1 METRIIDLIK
11 NPETLR
17 VEDLNLLET
26 EIEKFPYMQSLRAIY
41 LLGVHRFYNEYFPK
55 ELAKTAAYT
64 TDKRIL
70 YNLINKT
77 NENMAAVLAA
87 SAFPFKT
94 EFTTKTP
101 ALQEIKVEETPIH
114 TEEEVVENT
123 DLVVETQSIEISEPV
138 SFVEENTNEEQQTT
152 NNETPSI
159 SDIPSVEEPQ
169 YNAPSPER
177 SEYEQKKLAIDEYIA
192 AEMAKLK
199 SGTATEE
206 PSIIEK
212 EEDVE
217 PVKAIETISETE
229 KEEIAVEEVKAEEIT
244 PVETVEEREV
254 EVETEPVAVETEE
267 ERFSAEELASPSTFN
282 LKKPK
287 ETTIDFYNRKQT
299 GFVEET
305 STQKEDF
312 YSAKTTSESST
323 ENEAKETTI
332 DFYARKQTSFVE
344 ETPAQKE
351 DFYSA
356 KTTSESSTED
366 ETKETTIDFYA
377 QKQTKSIEETSV
389 QKEDIYS
396 SEKIAENEERET
408 TIDFYA
414 RKQTSFV
421 EETPAQK
428 EDFYSA
434 KTTSESSTENEARE
448 TTIDFYARKQTESVE
463 ESRTQK
469 ENYYSSES
477 LTENETRGTNID
489 FYASK
494 KTASDTQEEQKSTH
508 SPVDIYQKTIDT
520 ENTEKDEPAEV
531 YKNPVDFYS
540 SQNKPVQEEENV
552 SATEEIANSE
562 KQEPKV
568 EIETEKVTEVEK
580 PASNSNVTS
589 FISTWKSWLKI
600 DRSEIVTPSEQ
611 DKKAAI
617 IDKFIE
623 TNPKISPIKEDVDF
637 IVKEKSNDISHLM
650 TETLA
655 QLYVEQKLY
664 TKAIQAYKI
673 LQEKHPEKTEEFE
686 ERIEE
691 IKKSRNIK

>member
-17 VEDLNLLET
+17 VEDLSLLET

-41 LLGVHRFYNEYFPK
+41 LLGVHRFYNENFSK

-77 NENMAAVLAA
+77 NENMAAALAA

-94 EFTTKTP
+94 DLATKTP
-101 ALQEIKVEETPIH
+101 KIQEVKTEAIPAPAEVKIEEK
-114 TEEEVVENT
+114 T
-123 DLVVETQSIEISEPV
+123 DLVTEKQSVEISEPV
-138 SFVEENTNEEQQTT
+138 SFVEENKNEEQQAV
-152 NNETPSI
+152 NIETPSI
-159 SDIPSVEEPQ
+159 PDVSLVEEPQ
-169 YNAPSPER
+169 SDVLSPEKT
-177 SEYEQKKLAIDEYIA
+177 ETEKTELTAAEYIA

-199 SGTATEE
+199 AGAATEE
-206 PSIIEK
+206 PAIAEK
-212 EEDVE
+212 EEN
-217 PVKAIETISETE
+217 IETTETIEIISEAE
-229 KEEIAVEEVKAEEIT
+229 K
-244 PVETVEEREV
+244 
-254 EVETEPVAVETEE
+254 
-267 ERFSAEELASPSTFN
+267 
-282 LKKPK
+282 
-287 ETTIDFYNRKQT
+287 
-299 GFVEET
+299 
-305 STQKEDF
+305 
-312 YSAKTTSESST
+312 
-323 ENEAKETTI
+323 
-332 DFYARKQTSFVE
+332 
-344 ETPAQKE
+344 
-351 DFYSA
+351 
-356 KTTSESSTED
+356 
-366 ETKETTIDFYA
+366 
-377 QKQTKSIEETSV
+377 
-389 QKEDIYS
+389 
-396 SEKIAENEERET
+396 EERET

-434 KTTSESSTENEARE
+434 KTTSESSTENEERE
-448 TTIDFYARKQTESVE
+448 TTIDFYARKQTSFVE
-463 ESRTQK
+463 ETPAQK
-469 ENYYSSES
+469 EDFYSAKTTSES
-477 LTENETRGTNID
+477 SAEKEERETTTD

-494 KTASDTQEEQKSTH
+494 KADSDAQEEQTSY
-508 SPVDIYQKTIDT
+508 SPVNIYQKQIDT
-520 ENTEKDEPAEV
+520 EKEDTAEV
-531 YKNPVDFYS
+531 SKN
-540 SQNKPVQEEENV
+540 PVQEENI
-552 SATEEIANSE
+552 STTEEAANSE
-562 KQEPKV
+562 KPEPKA
-568 EIETEKVTEVEK
+568 EETEKVSEVVK
-580 PASNSNVTS
+580 PTSNSNVTS

-623 TNPKISPIKEDVDF
+623 NNPKISPIKEDVDF

>member
-41 LLGVHRFYNEYFPK
+41 LLGIHRFYNEHFPK

-77 NENMAAVLAA
+77 NENRAAALVEK
-87 SAFPFKT
+87 AFPFKT
-94 EFTTKTP
+94 ELTTKVP
-101 ALQEIKVEETPIH
+101 QIQETKATETPIPA
-114 TEEEVVENT
+114 EEEVVENT
-123 DLVVETQSIEISEPV
+123 DLVVETQSVEISELV
-138 SFVEENTNEEQQTT
+138 SFVEENTNEEQQAT
-152 NNETPSI
+152 NIETPSI
-159 SDIPSVEEPQ
+159 PDVSPVEEPQ
-169 YNAPSPER
+169 YSASSPER

-199 SGTATEE
+199 SGAAAEE
-206 PSIIEK
+206 PSTDEK
-212 EEDVE
+212 EENIE
-217 PVKAIETISETE
+217 TAETISETE
-229 KEEIAVEEVKAEEIT
+229 REEVIIEEVKAEEIL
-244 PVETVEEREV
+244 PIEAVEEKEI
-254 EVETEPVAVETEE
+254 EGETEPITIESEE
-267 ERFSAEELASPSTFN
+267 ETFSPEELASPSTFN

-287 ETTIDFYNRKQT
+287 ETTIDFYNKKQT
-299 GFVEET
+299 GYVEENSAKPVEENKVKET
-305 STQKEDF
+305 TVDFYTKKQAEPVEEVPTPKEDF
-312 YSAKTTSESST
+312 YSAKATSENST
-323 ENEAKETTI
+323 K
-332 DFYARKQTSFVE
+332 
-344 ETPAQKE
+344 
-351 DFYSA
+351 
-356 KTTSESSTED
+356 
-366 ETKETTIDFYA
+366 
-377 QKQTKSIEETSV
+377 
-389 QKEDIYS
+389 
-396 SEKIAENEERET
+396 NEE
-408 TIDFYA
+408 
-414 RKQTSFV
+414 
-421 EETPAQK
+421 
-428 EDFYSA
+428 
-434 KTTSESSTENEARE
+434 RE

-463 ESRTQK
+463 EIPAQKEDSHSVKTTLENPTKNEERETTIDFYARKQTGFVEETPVQK
-469 ENYYSSES
+469 ENHYSSEEPVS
-477 LTENETRGTNID
+477 ENSTEKEVKETTID

-494 KTASDTQEEQKSTH
+494 KANSDVQKEQTSY
-508 SPVDIYQKTIDT
+508 SPANIYQKQIDT
-520 ENTEKDEPAEV
+520 EKEDVAKVSN
-531 YKNPVDFYS
+531 N
-540 SQNKPVQEEENV
+540 PVQEENISTTRE
-552 SATEEIANSE
+552 AANSE
-562 KQEPKV
+562 KPEPKA
-568 EIETEKVTEVEK
+568 EIEPEKVTEVEK

-623 TNPKISPIKEDVDF
+623 NNPKISPIKDDVDF

-673 LQEKHPEKTEEFE
+673 LQEKHPERTDEFD

>member
-41 LLGVHRFYNEYFPK
+41 LLGVHRFYNEHFPK

-77 NENMAAVLAA
+77 NENRAAALVEK
-87 SAFPFKT
+87 AFPFKT
-94 EFTTKTP
+94 ELITKTP
-101 ALQEIKVEETPIH
+101 QIQETKAVETPVPA
-114 TEEEVVENT
+114 EEEVVENT
-123 DLVVETQSIEISEPV
+123 DLVVETQSVEISEPV
-138 SFVEENTNEEQQTT
+138 SFVEENTNEEQQVT
-152 NNETPSI
+152 NIETPSI
-159 SDIPSVEEPQ
+159 PEVSSIEEHQYSVS
-169 YNAPSPER
+169 SPEK

-199 SGTATEE
+199 SGAATEE
-206 PSIIEK
+206 PSTIEK
-212 EEDVE
+212 EENIE
-217 PVKAIETISETE
+217 TAETIETISEAE
-229 KEEIAVEEVKAEEIT
+229 KEEIAVEEVKAEEIS
-244 PVETVEEREV
+244 PVETVEKEV
-254 EVETEPVAVETEE
+254 VEIETELVVETEE

-299 GFVEET
+299 GYVEET
-305 STQKEDF
+305 SAPKED
-312 YSAKTTSESST
+312 YYSSAKPVE
-323 ENEAKETTI
+323 ENEVKETTV
-332 DFYARKQTSFVE
+332 DFYTKKQTEPVE
-344 ETPAQKE
+344 EAPAQKE
-351 DFYSA
+351 DYYSV
-356 KTTSESSTED
+356 KPVSESSAED

-396 SEKIAENEERET
+396 SEKTAENEERET
-408 TIDFYA
+408 T
-414 RKQTSFV
+414 
-421 EETPAQK
+421 
-428 EDFYSA
+428 
-434 KTTSESSTENEARE
+434 
-448 TTIDFYARKQTESVE
+448 
-463 ESRTQK
+463 
-469 ENYYSSES
+469 
-477 LTENETRGTNID
+477 ID

-494 KTASDTQEEQKSTH
+494 KTASDTQEEQKPAH
-508 SPVDIYQKTIDT
+508 SPVDIYQKPID
-520 ENTEKDEPAEV
+520 TEKDEPVEV

-540 SQNKPVQEEENV
+540 SQNKPVQEEEKV

-562 KQEPKV
+562 KPKAEP
-568 EIETEKVTEVEK
+568 EKVTEVVK
-580 PASNSNVTS
+580 PTSNSNVTS

-623 TNPKISPIKEDVDF
+623 NNPKISPIKEDVDF

-673 LQEKHPEKTEEFE
+673 LQEKHPERTEEFE

>member
-41 LLGVHRFYNEYFPK
+41 LLGVHRFYNEHFPK

-77 NENMAAVLAA
+77 NENRAAALVEK
-87 SAFPFKT
+87 AFPFKT

-101 ALQEIKVEETPIH
+101 ALQEIKVEETPVH

-123 DLVVETQSIEISEPV
+123 DLVVETQSVEISEPV

-152 NNETPSI
+152 NNKTPYI
-159 SDIPSVEEPQ
+159 SDVSPVEEPQ
-169 YNAPSPER
+169 YSAPSPER

-199 SGTATEE
+199 SGAATEE
-206 PSIIEK
+206 PSADEK
-212 EEDVE
+212 EEN
-217 PVKAIETISETE
+217 IETTEKISE
-229 KEEIAVEEVKAEEIT
+229 KEEVAVEEVKAEEIS
-244 PVETVEEREV
+244 PIEEKEV

-267 ERFSAEELASPSTFN
+267 ERFSAEELASPSTFK

-299 GFVEET
+299 GYVEET
-305 STQKEDF
+305 SAPKED
-312 YSAKTTSESST
+312 YYSSAKPVEENST
-323 ENEAKETTI
+323 KETTV
-332 DFYARKQTSFVE
+332 DFYTEKQTKSVE
-344 ETPAQKE
+344 ETP
-351 DFYSA
+351 
-356 KTTSESSTED
+356 
-366 ETKETTIDFYA
+366 
-377 QKQTKSIEETSV
+377 V

-396 SEKIAENEERET
+396 SEKTAENEERET
-408 TIDFYA
+408 TIDFYT
-414 RKQTSFV
+414 RKQTGFV
-421 EETPAQK
+421 EEAPVQK
-428 EDFYSA
+428 ENNYS
-434 KTTSESSTENEARE
+434 SESSTKNEA
-448 TTIDFYARKQTESVE
+448 
-463 ESRTQK
+463 
-469 ENYYSSES
+469 
-477 LTENETRGTNID
+477 RGTNID

-494 KTASDTQEEQKSTH
+494 KTNPDAQEEQKPAH
-508 SPVDIYQKTIDT
+508 SPVDVYQKHIETK
-520 ENTEKDEPAEV
+520 NTEKDEPAEV

-540 SQNKPVQEEENV
+540 SQNKPVQEEENIP
-552 SATEEIANSE
+552 ATEAAANSE
-562 KQEPKV
+562 KPELKA
-568 EIETEKVTEVEK
+568 ETEPVKVTEVVK
-580 PASNSNVTS
+580 PTSNSNVTS

-623 TNPKISPIKEDVDF
+623 NNPKISPIKEDVDF

-673 LQEKHPEKTEEFE
+673 LQEKHPERMEEYE
-686 ERIEE
+686 EVIEE

>member
-41 LLGVHRFYNEYFPK
+41 LLGVHRFYNENFSK

-77 NENMAAVLAA
+77 NENMAAALAA

-94 EFTTKTP
+94 DLATKTP
-101 ALQEIKVEETPIH
+101 KIQEVKTEVIPAPAEVKIEEK
-114 TEEEVVENT
+114 T
-123 DLVVETQSIEISEPV
+123 DLVTETQSVEISEPV
-138 SFVEENTNEEQQTT
+138 SFVEENKNEEQQAV
-152 NNETPSI
+152 NIETPSI
-159 SDIPSVEEPQ
+159 PDVSPIEEPQ
-169 YNAPSPER
+169 ADILSPEKT
-177 SEYEQKKLAIDEYIA
+177 ETEKTELTAAEYIA

-199 SGTATEE
+199 SGAATEE
-206 PSIIEK
+206 PAIAEK
-212 EEDVE
+212 EEN
-217 PVKAIETISETE
+217 IETTETIEIISEAE
-229 KEEIAVEEVKAEEIT
+229 KEEILVEEVKAEEIS
-244 PVETVEEREV
+244 PIEIVEEKEV
-254 EVETEPVAVETEE
+254 EVEIEAEPVEEE
-267 ERFSAEELASPSTFN
+267 ERFSAEELASPDTFN
-282 LKKPK
+282 LRKPK

-299 GFVEET
+299 GFV
-305 STQKEDF
+305 D
-312 YSAKTTSESST
+312 
-323 ENEAKETTI
+323 
-332 DFYARKQTSFVE
+332 

-356 KTTSESSTED
+356 KTTLESSTE
-366 ETKETTIDFYA
+366 K
-377 QKQTKSIEETSV
+377 
-389 QKEDIYS
+389 
-396 SEKIAENEERET
+396 EERET

-434 KTTSESSTENEARE
+434 KTTSESPAEKEERE
-448 TTIDFYARKQTESVE
+448 TTIDFYARKQTSFVE
-463 ESRTQK
+463 ETPAQK
-469 ENYYSSES
+469 ENIYSSEKTVEEKT
-477 LTENETRGTNID
+477 TENEEKETTIDFYARKQTSFVEETPAQKEDFYSAKTTSESSAENEERETTID

-494 KTASDTQEEQKSTH
+494 KADSDAQEEQTSY
-508 SPVDIYQKTIDT
+508 SPVNIYQKQIDT
-520 ENTEKDEPAEV
+520 EKEAAEV
-531 YKNPVDFYS
+531 SKNL
-540 SQNKPVQEEENV
+540 VQEENI
-552 SATEEIANSE
+552 STTEEAANSE
-562 KQEPKV
+562 KPEPKA
-568 EIETEKVTEVEK
+568 EIETEKVTEVVK
-580 PASNSNVTS
+580 PTSNNNVTS

-623 TNPKISPIKEDVDF
+623 NNPKISPIKEDVDF

>member
-41 LLGVHRFYNEYFPK
+41 LLGVHRFYNEHFPK

-77 NENMAAVLAA
+77 NENRAAALAE
-87 SAFPFKT
+87 SPIPFKT

-101 ALQEIKVEETPIH
+101 ALQEIKVEGTPIH

-123 DLVVETQSIEISEPV
+123 DLVVETQSVEISEPV
-138 SFVEENTNEEQQTT
+138 SFVEENTNEEQQAV
-152 NNETPSI
+152 NIETPSI
-159 SDIPSVEEPQ
+159 PEVSPVEEPQ
-169 YNAPSPER
+169 YNTPSPEIN
-177 SEYEQKKLAIDEYIA
+177 EYEQKKLAIDEYIA

-206 PSIIEK
+206 PAIAEK
-212 EEDVE
+212 EENIE
-217 PVKAIETISETE
+217 TAETIETISE
-229 KEEIAVEEVKAEEIT
+229 KEEISVEEVKAEEIS
-244 PVETVEEREV
+244 PIEEKEV
-254 EVETEPVAVETEE
+254 EVETEPVVEE

-287 ETTIDFYNRKQT
+287 ETTIDFYNKKQT
-299 GFVEET
+299 AYVEESSAKPVEENKVKET
-305 STQKEDF
+305 TVDFYTKKQAEPVEEVPAPKEDF

-323 ENEAKETTI
+323 KNEERETTI
-332 DFYARKQTSFVE
+332 DFYTRKQTESVE
-344 ETPAQKE
+344 EIPVQKE

-356 KTTSESSTED
+356 KTTSEIST
-366 ETKETTIDFYA
+366 
-377 QKQTKSIEETSV
+377 
-389 QKEDIYS
+389 
-396 SEKIAENEERET
+396 ENEEIET

-414 RKQTSFV
+414 RKQTESV

-434 KTTSESSTENEARE
+434 KTTSESSTENEAR
-448 TTIDFYARKQTESVE
+448 
-463 ESRTQK
+463 
-469 ENYYSSES
+469 
-477 LTENETRGTNID
+477 GTNID

-494 KTASDTQEEQKSTH
+494 IAVSDAQEEQKSAY

-520 ENTEKDEPAEV
+520 ENTEKDEPVEV

-552 SATEEIANSE
+552 SATEDVADSE
-562 KQEPKV
+562 KPKIEPV
-568 EIETEKVTEVEK
+568 KVTEVVK

-623 TNPKISPIKEDVDF
+623 NNPKISPIKEDVDF

-673 LQEKHPEKTEEFE
+673 LQEKHPERTEEFE

>member
-41 LLGVHRFYNEYFPK
+41 LLGVHRFYNEHFPK

-77 NENMAAVLAA
+77 NENMAAALAA

-123 DLVVETQSIEISEPV
+123 DLVVENQPVEISEPV
-138 SFVEENTNEEQQTT
+138 SFVEENTNEEQQAT
-152 NNETPSI
+152 NNETPPI
-159 SDIPSVEEPQ
+159 PDVPSVEEPQ
-169 YNAPSPER
+169 YSAPSPER

-199 SGTATEE
+199 SGTTTEA
-206 PSIIEK
+206 PSIVEK
-212 EEDVE
+212 EEDIE
-217 PVKAIETISETE
+217 PVKAVETISETE
-229 KEEIAVEEVKAEEIT
+229 KEEVVVEEVKTEEIS
-244 PVETVEEREV
+244 PIEIVEEKEV
-254 EVETEPVAVETEE
+254 EVEAEAVVEEE

-299 GFVEET
+299 GYVEEAPV
-305 STQKEDF
+305 QKEDY
-312 YSAKTTSESST
+312 YSVKP
-323 ENEAKETTI
+323 
-332 DFYARKQTSFVE
+332 V
-344 ETPAQKE
+344 
-351 DFYSA
+351 
-356 KTTSESSTED
+356 SESSTED
-366 ETKETTIDFYA
+366 EAKETTIDFYA
-377 QKQTKSIEETSV
+377 QKQTKSVEETPV

-396 SEKIAENEERET
+396 SEKTAENEERET

-414 RKQTSFV
+414 RKQTSFI
-421 EETPAQK
+421 EEAPAQK
-428 EDFYSA
+428 ENNYS
-434 KTTSESSTENEARE
+434 SESSTENEA
-448 TTIDFYARKQTESVE
+448 
-463 ESRTQK
+463 
-469 ENYYSSES
+469 
-477 LTENETRGTNID
+477 RGTNID

-494 KTASDTQEEQKSTH
+494 KPVPDTQEEQKSAY
-508 SPVDIYQKTIDT
+508 SPVDIYQKPID
-520 ENTEKDEPAEV
+520 TEKDEPVEV

-540 SQNKPVQEEENV
+540 SQNKPVQEEENIP
-552 SATEEIANSE
+552 ATEAAANSE
-562 KQEPKV
+562 KPELKA
-568 EIETEKVTEVEK
+568 ETEPVKVTEVVK
-580 PASNSNVTS
+580 PTSNSNVTS

-623 TNPKISPIKEDVDF
+623 NNPKISPIKEDVDF

-673 LQEKHPEKTEEFE
+673 LQEKHPERTDEFD

>member
-41 LLGVHRFYNEYFPK
+41 LLGVHRFYNEHFPK

-77 NENMAAVLAA
+77 NENMAAALAA

-101 ALQEIKVEETPIH
+101 ALQEIKVEETPVPA
-114 TEEEVVENT
+114 EEEVVENT
-123 DLVVETQSIEISEPV
+123 DLVVETQSVEISEPV

-159 SDIPSVEEPQ
+159 PDVPSVEEPQ
-169 YNAPSPER
+169 YSTSSPEK

-206 PSIIEK
+206 PSIVGK

-217 PVKAIETISETE
+217 PVKAVETINETE
-229 KEEIAVEEVKAEEIT
+229 KEEIAVEEVKAEEIS
-244 PVETVEEREV
+244 PVETVEKEV
-254 EVETEPVAVETEE
+254 VEIETELVVETEE

-287 ETTIDFYNRKQT
+287 ETTIDFYNK
-299 GFVEET
+299 
-305 STQKEDF
+305 
-312 YSAKTTSESST
+312 
-323 ENEAKETTI
+323 
-332 DFYARKQTSFVE
+332 KQTSFVE

-552 SATEEIANSE
+552 SATEDVADSE
-562 KQEPKV
+562 KP
-568 EIETEKVTEVEK
+568 ETEPVKVTKVVK

-623 TNPKISPIKEDVDF
+623 NNPKISPIKEDVDF

>member
-41 LLGVHRFYNEYFPK
+41 LLGVHRFYNENFSK

-77 NENMAAVLAA
+77 NENRAAALVEK
-87 SAFPFKT
+87 AFPFKT

-101 ALQEIKVEETPIH
+101 EIQEFKVEETPLH

-123 DLVVETQSIEISEPV
+123 DLVVETQSVEISEPV

-159 SDIPSVEEPQ
+159 PDVPSIEEPQ
-169 YNAPSPER
+169 FSASSPER

-199 SGTATEE
+199 SGTITEE
-206 PSIIEK
+206 PSIVEK

-217 PVKAIETISETE
+217 PVKAVETISETE

-244 PVETVEEREV
+244 PIEVEEEKV
-254 EVETEPVAVETEE
+254 EETEPIATETEE

-299 GFVEET
+299 GYVEET
-305 STQKEDF
+305 SAPKEDY
-312 YSAKTTSESST
+312 YSAKPVSESST
-323 ENEAKETTI
+323 EDEAKETTIDFYAQKQPKSVEETPAQKEVIYSSEKTPEDETKETTI
-332 DFYARKQTSFVE
+332 DFYARKQTGFVE
-344 ETPAQKE
+344 EAP
-351 DFYSA
+351 
-356 KTTSESSTED
+356 
-366 ETKETTIDFYA
+366 
-377 QKQTKSIEETSV
+377 V
-389 QKEDIYS
+389 QKENNYS
-396 SEKIAENEERET
+396 
-408 TIDFYA
+408 
-414 RKQTSFV
+414 
-421 EETPAQK
+421 
-428 EDFYSA
+428 
-434 KTTSESSTENEARE
+434 SESSTENEARG
-448 TTIDFYARKQTESVE
+448 A
-463 ESRTQK
+463 
-469 ENYYSSES
+469 
-477 LTENETRGTNID
+477 NID

-494 KTASDTQEEQKSTH
+494 KTVSDTQEEQKPAH
-508 SPVDIYQKTIDT
+508 SPVDIYQKPID
-520 ENTEKDEPAEV
+520 TEKDELVEV
-531 YKNPVDFYS
+531 YKNSVDFYS

-562 KQEPKV
+562 KPKAEP
-568 EIETEKVTEVEK
+568 EKVTEVVK

-623 TNPKISPIKEDVDF
+623 NNPKISPIKEDVDF

-673 LQEKHPEKTEEFE
+673 LQEKYPEKTEEFE

>member
-41 LLGVHRFYNEYFPK
+41 LLGVHRFYNEHFPK

-77 NENMAAVLAA
+77 NENMAAALAA

-114 TEEEVVENT
+114 AEEEVVENT
-123 DLVVETQSIEISEPV
+123 DLVVETQSVEISEPV
-138 SFVEENTNEEQQTT
+138 SFVEENTNEEQQAANT
-152 NNETPSI
+152 ETPSI
-159 SDIPSVEEPQ
+159 PEVSPVEEPQ
-169 YNAPSPER
+169 YNAPSPEIN
-177 SEYEQKKLAIDEYIA
+177 EDEQKKLAIDEYIA

-206 PSIIEK
+206 LSTAEK
-212 EEDVE
+212 EENIE
-217 PVKAIETISETE
+217 TTETISETE

-254 EVETEPVAVETEE
+254 EVEVEIEAEPIVEE

-305 STQKEDF
+305 SAPKEDYYSSAKPVEEENKVKETTVDFYTKKQAESVEETPTPKEYFYSAKTTSESSAENEERETTIDFYARKQTESVEETPTQKEDF

-344 ETPAQKE
+344 ETPAPKE
-351 DFYSA
+351 NIYSSEE
-356 KTTSESSTED
+356 TISESSTE
-366 ETKETTIDFYA
+366 K
-377 QKQTKSIEETSV
+377 
-389 QKEDIYS
+389 
-396 SEKIAENEERET
+396 
-408 TIDFYA
+408 
-414 RKQTSFV
+414 
-421 EETPAQK
+421 
-428 EDFYSA
+428 
-434 KTTSESSTENEARE
+434 EARE
-448 TTIDFYARKQTESVE
+448 TTIDFYA
-463 ESRTQK
+463 
-469 ENYYSSES
+469 
-477 LTENETRGTNID
+477 
-489 FYASK
+489 SK
-494 KTASDTQEEQKSTH
+494 KANSDVQEEQTSY
-508 SPVDIYQKTIDT
+508 SPVNIYQKQIDT
-520 ENTEKDEPAEV
+520 EKEDTAEV
-531 YKNPVDFYS
+531 SKNF
-540 SQNKPVQEEENV
+540 VQEENI
-552 SATEEIANSE
+552 STTEEAANSE
-562 KQEPKV
+562 KPEPKA
-568 EIETEKVTEVEK
+568 EIEPEKVSEVVK
-580 PASNSNVTS
+580 HTSNSNVTS

-623 TNPKISPIKEDVDF
+623 NNPKISPIKEDVDF

-673 LQEKHPEKTEEFE
+673 LQEKHPERTDEFE

>member
-41 LLGVHRFYNEYFPK
+41 LLGVHRFYNENFSK

-77 NENMAAVLAA
+77 NENMAAALAA

-94 EFTTKTP
+94 DLATKTP
-101 ALQEIKVEETPIH
+101 KIQEVKTEAIPAPAEVKIEEK
-114 TEEEVVENT
+114 T
-123 DLVVETQSIEISEPV
+123 DLVTETQSVEISEPV
-138 SFVEENTNEEQQTT
+138 FVEENKNEETQAV

-159 SDIPSVEEPQ
+159 PDVSLVEEPQ
-169 YNAPSPER
+169 SDVLSPEKT
-177 SEYEQKKLAIDEYIA
+177 ETEKTELTAAEYIA
-192 AEMAKLK
+192 AEMTKLK
-199 SGTATEE
+199 SGAATEE
-206 PSIIEK
+206 PAIAEK
-212 EEDVE
+212 EEN
-217 PVKAIETISETE
+217 IETTETIEIISEAE
-229 KEEIAVEEVKAEEIT
+229 KEEILVEEVKAEEIS
-244 PVETVEEREV
+244 PIEIVEEKEV
-254 EVETEPVAVETEE
+254 EVEIEAEPVEEE
-267 ERFSAEELASPSTFN
+267 ERFSAEELASPDTFN
-282 LKKPK
+282 LRKPK

-305 STQKEDF
+305 PAQKENI
-312 YSAKTTSESST
+312 YSSEKPIS
-323 ENEAKETTI
+323 EKPAEKEEEKETNI
-332 DFYARKQTSFVE
+332 SFYAQKQAESIE

-356 KTTSESSTED
+356 KTTSESP
-366 ETKETTIDFYA
+366 A
-377 QKQTKSIEETSV
+377 
-389 QKEDIYS
+389 
-396 SEKIAENEERET
+396 EKEERET

-434 KTTSESSTENEARE
+434 KTTSESSTEKEERE
-448 TTIDFYARKQTESVE
+448 TTIDFYA
-463 ESRTQK
+463 
-469 ENYYSSES
+469 
-477 LTENETRGTNID
+477 
-489 FYASK
+489 SK
-494 KTASDTQEEQKSTH
+494 KANSDAQEEQTSY
-508 SPVDIYQKTIDT
+508 SPVNIYQKQIDT
-520 ENTEKDEPAEV
+520 EKEATEV
-531 YKNPVDFYS
+531 SKNF
-540 SQNKPVQEEENV
+540 VQEENI
-552 SATEEIANSE
+552 STTEEAANSE
-562 KQEPKV
+562 KPEPKA
-568 EIETEKVTEVEK
+568 EIETEKVSEVVK
-580 PASNSNVTS
+580 PTSNSNVTS

-600 DRSEIVTPSEQ
+600 DHSEIVTPSEQ

-623 TNPKISPIKEDVDF
+623 NNPKISPIKEDVDF

>member
-41 LLGVHRFYNEYFPK
+41 LLGVHRFYNEHFPK

-77 NENMAAVLAA
+77 NENRAAALAE
-87 SAFPFKT
+87 SPIPFKT

-101 ALQEIKVEETPIH
+101 ALQEIKVEETPVH

-123 DLVVETQSIEISEPV
+123 DLVVETQSVEISEPV

-152 NNETPSI
+152 NNKTPYI
-159 SDIPSVEEPQ
+159 SDVSPVEEPQ
-169 YNAPSPER
+169 YSAPSPER

-199 SGTATEE
+199 SGAATEE
-206 PSIIEK
+206 PSADEK
-212 EEDVE
+212 EEN
-217 PVKAIETISETE
+217 IETTEKISE
-229 KEEIAVEEVKAEEIT
+229 KEEVAVEEVKAEEIS
-244 PVETVEEREV
+244 PIEEKEV

-267 ERFSAEELASPSTFN
+267 ERFSAEELASPSTFK

-299 GFVEET
+299 GYVEET
-305 STQKEDF
+305 SASKED
-312 YSAKTTSESST
+312 YYSSAKPVEENST
-323 ENEAKETTI
+323 KETTV
-332 DFYARKQTSFVE
+332 DFYTEKQTKSVE
-344 ETPAQKE
+344 ETP
-351 DFYSA
+351 
-356 KTTSESSTED
+356 
-366 ETKETTIDFYA
+366 
-377 QKQTKSIEETSV
+377 V

-396 SEKIAENEERET
+396 SEKTAENEERET
-408 TIDFYA
+408 TIDFYT
-414 RKQTSFV
+414 RKQTGFV
-421 EETPAQK
+421 EEAPVQK
-428 EDFYSA
+428 ENNYS
-434 KTTSESSTENEARE
+434 SESSTKNEA
-448 TTIDFYARKQTESVE
+448 
-463 ESRTQK
+463 
-469 ENYYSSES
+469 
-477 LTENETRGTNID
+477 RGTNID

-494 KTASDTQEEQKSTH
+494 KTNPDAQEEQKPAH
-508 SPVDIYQKTIDT
+508 SPVDIYQKPIDT
-520 ENTEKDEPAEV
+520 ENTEKDEPVEV

-562 KQEPKV
+562 KP
-568 EIETEKVTEVEK
+568 ETEPVKVTEVVK

-623 TNPKISPIKEDVDF
+623 NNPKISPIKEDVDF

-673 LQEKHPEKTEEFE
+673 LQEKHPERTEEFE
-686 ERIEE
+686 EVIEE

>member
-17 VEDLNLLET
+17 VEDLSLLET

-41 LLGVHRFYNEYFPK
+41 LLGVHRFYNENFSK

-77 NENMAAVLAA
+77 NENTAAALAA

-94 EFTTKTP
+94 DLATKTP
-101 ALQEIKVEETPIH
+101 KIQEVKTEAIPIPAPAEVKIEEK
-114 TEEEVVENT
+114 T
-123 DLVVETQSIEISEPV
+123 DLVTETQSTEISKPV
-138 SFVEENTNEEQQTT
+138 SFVEENKNEEAQAL

-159 SDIPSVEEPQ
+159 PDVSPIEEPQ
-169 YNAPSPER
+169 ADILSPEKT
-177 SEYEQKKLAIDEYIA
+177 ETEKTELTAAEYIA

-199 SGTATEE
+199 SGAATEE
-206 PSIIEK
+206 PAIAEK
-212 EEDVE
+212 EEN
-217 PVKAIETISETE
+217 IETTETIEIISEAE
-229 KEEIAVEEVKAEEIT
+229 KEEILIEEVKAEEIS
-244 PVETVEEREV
+244 PIEIVEEKEV
-254 EVETEPVAVETEE
+254 EVEVEIEPVEEE
-267 ERFSAEELASPSTFN
+267 ERFSAEELASPDTFN
-282 LKKPK
+282 LRKPK

-305 STQKEDF
+305 PAQKENN
-312 YSAKTTSESST
+312 YSSEKIV
-323 ENEAKETTI
+323 EEKPAEKEEEKETNI
-332 DFYARKQTSFVE
+332 SFYAQKQAESIE
-344 ETPAQKE
+344 ESPAQKE

-356 KTTSESSTED
+356 KTTSESP
-366 ETKETTIDFYA
+366 A
-377 QKQTKSIEETSV
+377 
-389 QKEDIYS
+389 
-396 SEKIAENEERET
+396 EKEERET

-434 KTTSESSTENEARE
+434 KTTSESSAEKEEKE
-448 TTIDFYARKQTESVE
+448 TTIDFYARKQTSFVE
-463 ESRTQK
+463 ETPAQK
-469 ENYYSSES
+469 EDFYSAKTTSES
-477 LTENETRGTNID
+477 SAENEERETTID

-494 KTASDTQEEQKSTH
+494 KANSDTQEEQTSY
-508 SPVDIYQKTIDT
+508 SPVNIYQKQIDT
-520 ENTEKDEPAEV
+520 EKEDTAEV
-531 YKNPVDFYS
+531 SKNL
-540 SQNKPVQEEENV
+540 VQEENI
-552 SATEEIANSE
+552 STTEEVANSE
-562 KQEPKV
+562 KPEPKA
-568 EIETEKVTEVEK
+568 EETEKVSEVVK
-580 PASNSNVTS
+580 PTSNSNVTS

-623 TNPKISPIKEDVDF
+623 NNPKISPIKEDVDF

>member
-41 LLGVHRFYNEYFPK
+41 LLGVHRFYNEHFPK

-77 NENMAAVLAA
+77 NENRAAALVEK
-87 SAFPFKT
+87 AFPFKT
-94 EFTTKTP
+94 ELTTKAP
-101 ALQEIKVEETPIH
+101 EIQETKVVETPVPA
-114 TEEEVVENT
+114 EEEVVEST
-123 DLVVETQSIEISEPV
+123 ELVVETQSLEISEPV
-138 SFVEENTNEEQQTT
+138 SFVKENTNEEQQAT
-152 NNETPSI
+152 NIETPSI
-159 SDIPSVEEPQ
+159 PDVSLVEEPQ
-169 YNAPSPER
+169 YSASSPER

-199 SGTATEE
+199 SGAAAEE
-206 PSIIEK
+206 PSTIEK
-212 EEDVE
+212 EENIE
-217 PVKAIETISETE
+217 TAETISETE
-229 KEEIAVEEVKAEEIT
+229 KEEVVVEEVKAEESSPI
-244 PVETVEEREV
+244 EAIEEKEVEV
-254 EVETEPVAVETEE
+254 EVETEPIAVETEE
-267 ERFSAEELASPSTFN
+267 ERFSAEELASPSTFK

-287 ETTIDFYNRKQT
+287 ETTIDFYNKKQT
-299 GFVEET
+299 GYVEET
-305 STQKEDF
+305 S
-312 YSAKTTSESST
+312 SAKPVE
-323 ENEAKETTI
+323 EDKVKETTV
-332 DFYARKQTSFVE
+332 DFYTKKQAEPVE
-344 ETPAQKE
+344 EAPAQKE
-351 DFYSA
+351 DFYSV
-356 KTTSESSTED
+356 KPVSESSAED
-366 ETKETTIDFYA
+366 ETK
-377 QKQTKSIEETSV
+377 
-389 QKEDIYS
+389 
-396 SEKIAENEERET
+396 
-408 TIDFYA
+408 
-414 RKQTSFV
+414 
-421 EETPAQK
+421 
-428 EDFYSA
+428 
-434 KTTSESSTENEARE
+434 E

-463 ESRTQK
+463 EAPAQK
-469 ENYYSSES
+469 EDFYSAKATSENS
-477 LTENETRGTNID
+477 TENETKETTIDFYARKQTGFVEETPAPKENIYSSEETISESSAEKEERETTID

-494 KTASDTQEEQKSTH
+494 KANSDVQEEQTSY
-508 SPVDIYQKTIDT
+508 SPVNIYQKQIDT
-520 ENTEKDEPAEV
+520 KKEDAAEIS
-531 YKNPVDFYS
+531 KNL
-540 SQNKPVQEEENV
+540 VQEENISTTRE
-552 SATEEIANSE
+552 AANSE
-562 KQEPKV
+562 KPEPKA
-568 EIETEKVTEVEK
+568 EIEPEKVSEVVK
-580 PASNSNVTS
+580 PTSNSNVTS

-623 TNPKISPIKEDVDF
+623 NNPKISPIKEDVDF

>member
-41 LLGVHRFYNEYFPK
+41 LLGVHRFYNEHFPK

-77 NENMAAVLAA
+77 NENMAAALAA
-87 SAFPFKT
+87 SPFPFKT

-101 ALQEIKVEETPIH
+101 ALQEIKAEETPIH

-123 DLVVETQSIEISEPV
+123 DLVVETQSIEISEQV

-159 SDIPSVEEPQ
+159 PEVLPVEEPQ
-169 YNAPSPER
+169 YNAPSPEK

-199 SGTATEE
+199 SGAATEE
-206 PSIIEK
+206 PSIAEK

-217 PVKAIETISETE
+217 PVKAVETISE
-229 KEEIAVEEVKAEEIT
+229 KEEIVVEEVKAEEISLT
-244 PVETVEEREV
+244 ETVEEKEV
-254 EVETEPVAVETEE
+254 EVETEPVVETEE
-267 ERFSAEELASPSTFN
+267 ERFSAEELASPETFN

-299 GFVEET
+299 GYAEET
-305 STQKEDF
+305 SALKED
-312 YSAKTTSESST
+312 YYSSAKPVEENST
-323 ENEAKETTI
+323 KGTNV
-332 DFYARKQTSFVE
+332 DFYTKKQTEPVE
-344 ETPAQKE
+344 EAPAQKE
-351 DFYSA
+351 DYYSV
-356 KTTSESSTED
+356 KPVSESSAED

-377 QKQTKSIEETSV
+377 QKQTIAETAV

-396 SEKIAENEERET
+396 SEKT
-408 TIDFYA
+408 
-414 RKQTSFV
+414 
-421 EETPAQK
+421 
-428 EDFYSA
+428 
-434 KTTSESSTENEARE
+434 TENKEIE

-463 ESRTQK
+463 ETPAQK
-469 ENYYSSES
+469 ENHYSSEETIS
-477 LTENETRGTNID
+477 ESSTENEARGTNID

-494 KTASDTQEEQKSTH
+494 KPISDTQEEQKSAH
-508 SPVDIYQKTIDT
+508 SPVDIYQKPIETK
-520 ENTEKDEPAEV
+520 NTEKDEPVEV

-540 SQNKPVQEEENV
+540 SQNKPVQEEENI
-552 SATEEIANSE
+552 SATEDVTDSE
-562 KQEPKV
+562 KTKPKA
-568 EIETEKVTEVEK
+568 ETEPVKVTEVEK

-600 DRSEIVTPSEQ
+600 DHSEIVTPSEQ

-623 TNPKISPIKEDVDF
+623 NNPKISPIKEDVDF

-673 LQEKHPEKTEEFE
+673 LQEKHPERTDEFE

>member
-41 LLGVHRFYNEYFPK
+41 LLGVHRFYNEHFPK

-77 NENMAAVLAA
+77 NENRAAALAE
-87 SAFPFKT
+87 SPIPFKT

-101 ALQEIKVEETPIH
+101 EIQEFKIKETPLH

-123 DLVVETQSIEISEPV
+123 DLVVETQSVEISEPV

-159 SDIPSVEEPQ
+159 PEVSPVEEPQ
-169 YNAPSPER
+169 YNAPSLER

-199 SGTATEE
+199 SGAATEE
-206 PSIIEK
+206 PSADEK
-212 EEDVE
+212 EEN
-217 PVKAIETISETE
+217 IETTEKISE
-229 KEEIAVEEVKAEEIT
+229 KEEVAVEEVKAEEIS
-244 PVETVEEREV
+244 PIEEKEV
-254 EVETEPVAVETEE
+254 EVETEPVVETEE
-267 ERFSAEELASPSTFN
+267 ERFSAEELASPETFN

-299 GFVEET
+299 GYAEET
-305 STQKEDF
+305 SALKEDY
-312 YSAKTTSESST
+312 YSSEKTVEENST
-323 ENEAKETTI
+323 KETNV
-332 DFYARKQTSFVE
+332 DFYTKKQTEPVE
-344 ETPAQKE
+344 EAPAQKE
-351 DFYSA
+351 DYYSV
-356 KTTSESSTED
+356 KPVSESSAED

-377 QKQTKSIEETSV
+377 QKQTIAETAV

-396 SEKIAENEERET
+396 SEKTAENEERET

-414 RKQTSFV
+414 RKQTESV

-434 KTTSESSTENEARE
+434 KTTSESSTENEAR
-448 TTIDFYARKQTESVE
+448 
-463 ESRTQK
+463 
-469 ENYYSSES
+469 
-477 LTENETRGTNID
+477 GTNID

-494 KTASDTQEEQKSTH
+494 IAVSDAQEEQKPAH

-520 ENTEKDEPAEV
+520 ENTEKDEPVEV

-552 SATEEIANSE
+552 SATEDVADSE
-562 KQEPKV
+562 KPKIEPV
-568 EIETEKVTEVEK
+568 KVTEVVK
-580 PASNSNVTS
+580 PASNNNVTS

-623 TNPKISPIKEDVDF
+623 NNPKISPIKDDVDF

-686 ERIEE
+686 EKIEE

>member
-1 METRIIDLIK
+1 METKIIDLIK

-41 LLGVHRFYNEYFPK
+41 LLGVHRFYNEHFPK

-77 NENMAAVLAA
+77 NENKAAALVEK
-87 SAFPFKT
+87 AFPFKT
-94 EFTTKTP
+94 ELTTKTP
-101 ALQEIKVEETPIH
+101 KIQETKVAETPVPA
-114 TEEEVVENT
+114 EEEVVENT
-123 DLVVETQSIEISEPV
+123 DLVVETQSVEISEPV
-138 SFVEENTNEEQQTT
+138 SFVEENTNEEQQVT
-152 NNETPSI
+152 NIETPSI
-159 SDIPSVEEPQ
+159 PDVSPVEEPQ
-169 YNAPSPER
+169 YSASSPEK

-199 SGTATEE
+199 SGVATEE
-206 PSIIEK
+206 PSTAEK
-212 EEDVE
+212 EENIE
-217 PVKAIETISETE
+217 TTETISE
-229 KEEIAVEEVKAEEIT
+229 KEEVEVEEVKAEESSPI
-244 PVETVEEREV
+244 EAVEEK
-254 EVETEPVAVETEE
+254 EVETETQTEPIIVETEE

-287 ETTIDFYNRKQT
+287 ETTIDFYNKKQT
-299 GFVEET
+299 AYVEE
-305 STQKEDF
+305 SP
-312 YSAKTTSESST
+312 AKPVE
-323 ENEAKETTI
+323 ENKVKETTV
-332 DFYARKQTSFVE
+332 DFYTKKQAEPVE
-344 ETPAQKE
+344 EAPAQKE

-356 KTTSESSTED
+356 KTTSENSTEK
-366 ETKETTIDFYA
+366 EERETTIDFYA
-377 QKQTKSIEETSV
+377 RKQTESVEETPA
-389 QKEDIYS
+389 QKEDFYS
-396 SEKIAENEERET
+396 AEATSENSTEKEERET

-421 EETPAQK
+421 EETPTPK
-428 EDFYSA
+428 ESIYYSEE
-434 KTTSESSTENEARE
+434 TISESSTEKEARE
-448 TTIDFYARKQTESVE
+448 TA
-463 ESRTQK
+463 
-469 ENYYSSES
+469 
-477 LTENETRGTNID
+477 ID

-494 KTASDTQEEQKSTH
+494 KANLDAQEEQTSY
-508 SPVDIYQKTIDT
+508 SPVNIYQKQIDT
-520 ENTEKDEPAEV
+520 EKEDAVEVSNNPA
-531 YKNPVDFYS
+531 
-540 SQNKPVQEEENV
+540 QEENI
-552 SATEEIANSE
+552 STTEEAANS
-562 KQEPKV
+562 KKPEPKV
-568 EIETEKVTEVEK
+568 EIETEKVSEVVK

-623 TNPKISPIKEDVDF
+623 NNPKISPIKEDVDF

-686 ERIEE
+686 EVIEE

>member
-41 LLGVHRFYNEYFPK
+41 LLGVHRFYNEHFPK

-77 NENMAAVLAA
+77 NENRAAALVEK
-87 SAFPFKT
+87 AFPFKT

-101 ALQEIKVEETPIH
+101 ALQEIKVEETPVH

-123 DLVVETQSIEISEPV
+123 DLVVETQSVEISEPV
-138 SFVEENTNEEQQTT
+138 SFVEENTNEEQQAT
-152 NNETPSI
+152 NTETPSI
-159 SDIPSVEEPQ
+159 PEVSPVEEHQ
-169 YNAPSPER
+169 YSISSPER

-206 PSIIEK
+206 PSIVE

-217 PVKAIETISETE
+217 PVKAVETISETE

-254 EVETEPVAVETEE
+254 KVETEPVVETEE
-267 ERFSAEELASPSTFN
+267 ERFSAEELASPETFN

-299 GFVEET
+299 GYAEET
-305 STQKEDF
+305 SALKED
-312 YSAKTTSESST
+312 YYSSAKPVEENST
-323 ENEAKETTI
+323 KETNV
-332 DFYARKQTSFVE
+332 DFYTKKQTEPVE
-344 ETPAQKE
+344 EAPAQKE
-351 DFYSA
+351 DYYSV
-356 KTTSESSTED
+356 KPVSESSAED

-377 QKQTKSIEETSV
+377 QKQTIAETAV

-396 SEKIAENEERET
+396 SEKTTENKEIET

-414 RKQTSFV
+414 RKQTESV

-434 KTTSESSTENEARE
+434 KTTSESSTENEAR
-448 TTIDFYARKQTESVE
+448 
-463 ESRTQK
+463 
-469 ENYYSSES
+469 
-477 LTENETRGTNID
+477 GTNID

-494 KTASDTQEEQKSTH
+494 IAVSDAQEEQKSAY

-520 ENTEKDEPAEV
+520 ENTEKDEPVEV

-562 KQEPKV
+562 KPKAEP
-568 EIETEKVTEVEK
+568 EKVTEVVK
-580 PASNSNVTS
+580 PTSNSNVTS

-623 TNPKISPIKEDVDF
+623 NNPKISPIKEDVDF

>member
-26 EIEKFPYMQSLRAIY
+26 EIEKFPYMQGLRAIY
-41 LLGVHRFYNEYFPK
+41 LLGVHRFYNEHFPK

-77 NENMAAVLAA
+77 NENMAAALAA
-87 SAFPFKT
+87 SPFPFKT

-101 ALQEIKVEETPIH
+101 ALQEIKAEETPIH

-123 DLVVETQSIEISEPV
+123 DLVVETQSIEISEQV

-159 SDIPSVEEPQ
+159 PEVLPVEEPQ
-169 YNAPSPER
+169 YNAPSPEK

-199 SGTATEE
+199 SGAATEE
-206 PSIIEK
+206 PSIAEK

-217 PVKAIETISETE
+217 PVKAVETISE
-229 KEEIAVEEVKAEEIT
+229 KEEIVVEEVKAEEISLT
-244 PVETVEEREV
+244 ETVEEKEV
-254 EVETEPVAVETEE
+254 EVETEPVVETEE
-267 ERFSAEELASPSTFN
+267 ERFSAEELASPETFN

-299 GFVEET
+299 GYAEET
-305 STQKEDF
+305 SALKED
-312 YSAKTTSESST
+312 YYSSAKPVEENST
-323 ENEAKETTI
+323 KGTNV
-332 DFYARKQTSFVE
+332 DFYTKKQTEPVE
-344 ETPAQKE
+344 EAPAQKE
-351 DFYSA
+351 DYYSV
-356 KTTSESSTED
+356 KPVSESSAED

-377 QKQTKSIEETSV
+377 QKQTIAETAV

-396 SEKIAENEERET
+396 SEKT
-408 TIDFYA
+408 
-414 RKQTSFV
+414 
-421 EETPAQK
+421 
-428 EDFYSA
+428 
-434 KTTSESSTENEARE
+434 TENKEIE

-463 ESRTQK
+463 ETPAQK
-469 ENYYSSES
+469 ENHYSSEETIS
-477 LTENETRGTNID
+477 ESSTENEARGTNID

-494 KTASDTQEEQKSTH
+494 KPISDTQEEQKSAH
-508 SPVDIYQKTIDT
+508 SPVDIYQKPIETK
-520 ENTEKDEPAEV
+520 NTEKDEPVEV

-540 SQNKPVQEEENV
+540 SQNKPVQEEENI
-552 SATEEIANSE
+552 SATEDVTDSE
-562 KQEPKV
+562 KTKPKA
-568 EIETEKVTEVEK
+568 ETEPVKVTEVEK

-600 DRSEIVTPSEQ
+600 DHSEIVTPSEQ

-623 TNPKISPIKEDVDF
+623 NNPKISPIKEDVDF

-673 LQEKHPEKTEEFE
+673 LQEKHPERTDEFE

>member
-17 VEDLNLLET
+17 VEDLSLLET

-41 LLGVHRFYNEYFPK
+41 LLGVHRFYNEHFPK

-77 NENMAAVLAA
+77 NENKAAALAA

-101 ALQEIKVEETPIH
+101 ALQEIKIEETPIH

-123 DLVVETQSIEISEPV
+123 DLVVENQPVEISETV
-138 SFVEENTNEEQQTT
+138 SFVEENTNEEQQAV
-152 NNETPSI
+152 NIETPSI
-159 SDIPSVEEPQ
+159 SDVSPVEEPQ
-169 YNAPSPER
+169 YSAPSPER

-206 PSIIEK
+206 PSIVEK
-212 EEDVE
+212 EEDLE

-229 KEEIAVEEVKAEEIT
+229 KEEITVEEVKAEEIS
-244 PVETVEEREV
+244 PIEIIEEKEV
-254 EVETEPVAVETEE
+254 EVEVEIEAEPIVEE

-305 STQKEDF
+305 SAPKED
-312 YSAKTTSESST
+312 YYSSAKPVEENST
-323 ENEAKETTI
+323 KETNV
-332 DFYARKQTSFVE
+332 DFYTKKQTEPVE
-344 ETPAQKE
+344 EAPAQKE
-351 DFYSA
+351 DYYSV
-356 KTTSESSTED
+356 KPVSESSAED

-377 QKQTKSIEETSV
+377 QKQTIAETAV

-396 SEKIAENEERET
+396 SEKTAENEERET

-414 RKQTSFV
+414 RKQTESV

-434 KTTSESSTENEARE
+434 KTTSESSTENEAR
-448 TTIDFYARKQTESVE
+448 
-463 ESRTQK
+463 
-469 ENYYSSES
+469 
-477 LTENETRGTNID
+477 GTNID

-494 KTASDTQEEQKSTH
+494 IAVSDAQEEQKPAH

-520 ENTEKDEPAEV
+520 ENTEKDEPVEV

-552 SATEEIANSE
+552 SATEDVADSE
-562 KQEPKV
+562 KPKIEPV
-568 EIETEKVTEVEK
+568 KVTEVVK

-623 TNPKISPIKEDVDF
+623 NNPKISPIKEDVDF

-686 ERIEE
+686 EKIEE

>member
-41 LLGVHRFYNEYFPK
+41 LLGVHRFYNEHFPK

-77 NENMAAVLAA
+77 NENMAVALAA

-101 ALQEIKVEETPIH
+101 ALQETKVEETPIH
-114 TEEEVVENT
+114 TEEEVMENT
-123 DLVVETQSIEISEPV
+123 DLVVETQSVEISEPV
-138 SFVEENTNEEQQTT
+138 SFVEENTNEEQQAT
-152 NNETPSI
+152 NIETPSI
-159 SDIPSVEEPQ
+159 PDVSPVEEPQ
-169 YNAPSPER
+169 FSAPSPEI

-199 SGTATEE
+199 SGAATEE
-206 PSIIEK
+206 PSTIEK
-212 EEDVE
+212 EENIE
-217 PVKAIETISETE
+217 TAETIETISEAE
-229 KEEIAVEEVKAEEIT
+229 KEEIAVEEVKAEEIS
-244 PVETVEEREV
+244 PVETVEKEV
-254 EVETEPVAVETEE
+254 VEIETELVVETEE
-267 ERFSAEELASPSTFN
+267 ERFSAEELASPETFN

-299 GFVEET
+299 GYAEET
-305 STQKEDF
+305 SALKED
-312 YSAKTTSESST
+312 YYSSAKPVEENST
-323 ENEAKETTI
+323 KGTNV
-332 DFYARKQTSFVE
+332 DFYTKKQTEPVE
-344 ETPAQKE
+344 EAPAQKE
-351 DFYSA
+351 DYYSV
-356 KTTSESSTED
+356 KPVSESSAED
-366 ETKETTIDFYA
+366 ETK
-377 QKQTKSIEETSV
+377 
-389 QKEDIYS
+389 
-396 SEKIAENEERET
+396 
-408 TIDFYA
+408 
-414 RKQTSFV
+414 
-421 EETPAQK
+421 
-428 EDFYSA
+428 
-434 KTTSESSTENEARE
+434 E

-463 ESRTQK
+463 ENPAQK
-469 ENYYSSES
+469 EDIYSSEK
-477 LTENETRGTNID
+477 TAENEERETTID

-494 KTASDTQEEQKSTH
+494 KTASDTQEEQKPAH
-508 SPVDIYQKTIDT
+508 SPVDIYQKPID
-520 ENTEKDEPAEV
+520 TEKDEPVEV

-540 SQNKPVQEEENV
+540 SQNKPVQEEENI
-552 SATEEIANSE
+552 SATEDVTDSE
-562 KQEPKV
+562 KTKPKA
-568 EIETEKVTEVEK
+568 ETEPVKVTEVEK

-623 TNPKISPIKEDVDF
+623 NNPKISPIKEDVDF

-673 LQEKHPEKTEEFE
+673 LQEKHPERTEEFE
-686 ERIEE
+686 EKIEE

>member
-11 NPETLR
+11 NPEILR

-41 LLGVHRFYNEYFPK
+41 LLGVHRFYNENFSK

-77 NENMAAVLAA
+77 NENMAAALVA

-94 EFTTKTP
+94 DLATKTP
-101 ALQEIKVEETPIH
+101 KIQGVKTEAIPAPAEVKIEEK
-114 TEEEVVENT
+114 T
-123 DLVVETQSIEISEPV
+123 DLVTETQSVEISEPV
-138 SFVEENTNEEQQTT
+138 FVEENKNEEAQAV

-159 SDIPSVEEPQ
+159 PDVSPIEEPQ
-169 YNAPSPER
+169 ADILSPEKT
-177 SEYEQKKLAIDEYIA
+177 ETEKTELTAAEYIA

-199 SGTATEE
+199 AGAATEE
-206 PSIIEK
+206 PAIAEK
-212 EEDVE
+212 EEN
-217 PVKAIETISETE
+217 IETTETIEIISEAE
-229 KEEIAVEEVKAEEIT
+229 KEEILVEEVKAEEIS
-244 PVETVEEREV
+244 PIEIVEEKEV
-254 EVETEPVAVETEE
+254 EVEAETEPVVEEE
-267 ERFSAEELASPSTFN
+267 ERFSAEELASPDTFN
-282 LKKPK
+282 LRKPK

-299 GFVEET
+299 GFVEEIP
-305 STQKEDF
+305 SQKENK
-312 YSAKTTSESST
+312 YSSEKPIS
-323 ENEAKETTI
+323 EKPAEKEEEKETNI
-332 DFYARKQTSFVE
+332 SFYAQKQAESIE

-356 KTTSESSTED
+356 KTTSESSAE
-366 ETKETTIDFYA
+366 KE
-377 QKQTKSIEETSV
+377 K
-389 QKEDIYS
+389 
-396 SEKIAENEERET
+396 RET

-414 RKQTSFV
+414 RKQTSFA

-434 KTTSESSTENEARE
+434 KTTSESSTENEERE
-448 TTIDFYARKQTESVE
+448 TTIDFYT
-463 ESRTQK
+463 
-469 ENYYSSES
+469 
-477 LTENETRGTNID
+477 
-489 FYASK
+489 SK
-494 KTASDTQEEQKSTH
+494 KADSDAQEEQTSY
-508 SPVDIYQKTIDT
+508 SPVNIYQKQIDT
-520 ENTEKDEPAEV
+520 EKEDTTEV
-531 YKNPVDFYS
+531 SKNL
-540 SQNKPVQEEENV
+540 VQEENI
-552 SATEEIANSE
+552 STTEEVANSE
-562 KQEPKV
+562 KPEPKA
-568 EIETEKVTEVEK
+568 EIETEKVSEVVK
-580 PASNSNVTS
+580 PTSNSNVTS

-623 TNPKISPIKEDVDF
+623 NNPKISPIKEDVDF

>member
-41 LLGVHRFYNEYFPK
+41 LLGVHRFYNEHFPK

-77 NENMAAVLAA
+77 NENKAAALAA

-101 ALQEIKVEETPIH
+101 ALQEIKIEETPIH

-123 DLVVETQSIEISEPV
+123 DLVVENQPVEISETV
-138 SFVEENTNEEQQTT
+138 SFVEENTNEEQQAV
-152 NNETPSI
+152 NIETPSI
-159 SDIPSVEEPQ
+159 SDVSPVEEPQ
-169 YNAPSPER
+169 YSAPSPER

-206 PSIIEK
+206 PSIVEK
-212 EEDVE
+212 EEDLE

-229 KEEIAVEEVKAEEIT
+229 KEEITVEEVKAEEIS
-244 PVETVEEREV
+244 PIEIIEEKEV
-254 EVETEPVAVETEE
+254 EVEVEIEAEPIVEE

-305 STQKEDF
+305 SAPKED
-312 YSAKTTSESST
+312 YYSSAKTVEENST
-323 ENEAKETTI
+323 KETTV
-332 DFYARKQTSFVE
+332 DFYTKKQTEPVE
-344 ETPAQKE
+344 EAPAQKE

-356 KTTSESSTED
+356 KTTSESS
-366 ETKETTIDFYA
+366 A
-377 QKQTKSIEETSV
+377 
-389 QKEDIYS
+389 
-396 SEKIAENEERET
+396 EKEERET

-414 RKQTSFV
+414 RKQTGFV
-421 EETPAQK
+421 EEAPAQK
-428 EDFYSA
+428 ENIYS
-434 KTTSESSTENEARE
+434 SESSTENEA
-448 TTIDFYARKQTESVE
+448 
-463 ESRTQK
+463 
-469 ENYYSSES
+469 
-477 LTENETRGTNID
+477 RGTNID

-494 KTASDTQEEQKSTH
+494 KANSDTQEEQKSAY
-508 SPVDIYQKTIDT
+508 SLVDIYQKPIETK
-520 ENTEKDEPAEV
+520 NTEKDELVEV

-540 SQNKPVQEEENV
+540 SQNKPVQEEENI
-552 SATEEIANSE
+552 SATEDVTDSE
-562 KQEPKV
+562 KTKPKA
-568 EIETEKVTEVEK
+568 ETEPVKVTEVEK
-580 PASNSNVTS
+580 PAANSNVTS

-623 TNPKISPIKEDVDF
+623 NNPKISPIKDDVDF

-673 LQEKHPEKTEEFE
+673 LQEKHPERTEEFE

>member
-17 VEDLNLLET
+17 VEDLSLLET

-41 LLGVHRFYNEYFPK
+41 LLGVHRFYNENFSK

-77 NENMAAVLAA
+77 NENMAAALAA

-94 EFTTKTP
+94 DLATKTP
-101 ALQEIKVEETPIH
+101 KIQEVKTEAIPAPAEVKIEEK
-114 TEEEVVENT
+114 T
-123 DLVVETQSIEISEPV
+123 DLVTETQSVEISEPV
-138 SFVEENTNEEQQTT
+138 FVEENKNEEAQAV

-159 SDIPSVEEPQ
+159 PDVSPIEEPQ
-169 YNAPSPER
+169 ADILSPEKT
-177 SEYEQKKLAIDEYIA
+177 ETEKTELTAAEYIA

-199 SGTATEE
+199 SGAATEE
-206 PSIIEK
+206 PAIAEK
-212 EEDVE
+212 EEN
-217 PVKAIETISETE
+217 IETTETIEIISEAE
-229 KEEIAVEEVKAEEIT
+229 KEEILVEEVKAEEIS
-244 PVETVEEREV
+244 PIEIVEEKEV
-254 EVETEPVAVETEE
+254 EVEVEIEAEPVEEE
-267 ERFSAEELASPSTFN
+267 ERFSAEELASPDTFN
-282 LKKPK
+282 LRKPK

-305 STQKEDF
+305 PAQKENIYSTEKPISEKPAEKEEEKETNISFYAQKQVESVEESPVQKEDF

-323 ENEAKETTI
+323 
-332 DFYARKQTSFVE
+332 
-344 ETPAQKE
+344 
-351 DFYSA
+351 
-356 KTTSESSTED
+356 
-366 ETKETTIDFYA
+366 
-377 QKQTKSIEETSV
+377 
-389 QKEDIYS
+389 
-396 SEKIAENEERET
+396 ENEERET

-434 KTTSESSTENEARE
+434 KTTSESSTENEERE
-448 TTIDFYARKQTESVE
+448 TTIDFYARKQTSFVE
-463 ESRTQK
+463 ETPAQK
-469 ENYYSSES
+469 ENIYSSEETIS
-477 LTENETRGTNID
+477 ESSTEKETKETTID

-494 KTASDTQEEQKSTH
+494 KANSDAQEEQTSY
-508 SPVDIYQKTIDT
+508 SPVNIYQKQIDT
-520 ENTEKDEPAEV
+520 EKEAAEV
-531 YKNPVDFYS
+531 SKNL
-540 SQNKPVQEEENV
+540 VQEENI
-552 SATEEIANSE
+552 STTEEAANSE
-562 KQEPKV
+562 KPEPKA
-568 EIETEKVTEVEK
+568 EIETEKVSEVVK
-580 PASNSNVTS
+580 PTSNSNVTS

-623 TNPKISPIKEDVDF
+623 NNPKISPIKEDVDF

>member
-17 VEDLNLLET
+17 VEDLSLLET

-41 LLGVHRFYNEYFPK
+41 LLGVHRFYNENFSK

-77 NENMAAVLAA
+77 NENMAAALVA

-94 EFTTKTP
+94 DLATKTP
-101 ALQEIKVEETPIH
+101 KIQEVKTEAIPAPAEVKIEEK
-114 TEEEVVENT
+114 T
-123 DLVVETQSIEISEPV
+123 DLVTEKQSVEISEPV
-138 SFVEENTNEEQQTT
+138 SFVEENKNEEQQAV
-152 NNETPSI
+152 NIETPSI
-159 SDIPSVEEPQ
+159 PDVSLVEEPQ
-169 YNAPSPER
+169 SDVLSPEKT
-177 SEYEQKKLAIDEYIA
+177 ETEKTELTAAEYIA

-199 SGTATEE
+199 AGAATEK
-206 PSIIEK
+206 PAIAEK
-212 EEDVE
+212 EEN
-217 PVKAIETISETE
+217 IETTETIEIISEAE
-229 KEEIAVEEVKAEEIT
+229 KEEILVEEVKAEEIS
-244 PVETVEEREV
+244 PIEIVEEKEV
-254 EVETEPVAVETEE
+254 EVEAEPIEE
-267 ERFSAEELASPSTFN
+267 ERFSAEELASPDTFN
-282 LKKPK
+282 LRKPK

-305 STQKEDF
+305 PAQKEDFYSAETTSESSAENEEKKTTIDFYAKKQAESVEETPAQKEDFYSAKTTSESPAEKEERETTIDFYARKQTGFVEETPAQKEDF

-323 ENEAKETTI
+323 ENEEKETTI

-356 KTTSESSTED
+356 KTTSESSAEN
-366 ETKETTIDFYA
+366 EEKETTIDFYA
-377 QKQTKSIEETSV
+377 
-389 QKEDIYS
+389 
-396 SEKIAENEERET
+396 
-408 TIDFYA
+408 
-414 RKQTSFV
+414 
-421 EETPAQK
+421 
-428 EDFYSA
+428 
-434 KTTSESSTENEARE
+434 
-448 TTIDFYARKQTESVE
+448 
-463 ESRTQK
+463 
-469 ENYYSSES
+469 
-477 LTENETRGTNID
+477 
-489 FYASK
+489 SK
-494 KTASDTQEEQKSTH
+494 KANSDTQEEQTSY
-508 SPVDIYQKTIDT
+508 SPVNIYQKQIDT
-520 ENTEKDEPAEV
+520 EKEDTAEV
-531 YKNPVDFYS
+531 SKNL
-540 SQNKPVQEEENV
+540 VQEENI
-552 SATEEIANSE
+552 STTEEAANSE
-562 KQEPKV
+562 KPEPKT
-568 EIETEKVTEVEK
+568 EIETEKVSEVVK
-580 PASNSNVTS
+580 PTSNSNVTS

-623 TNPKISPIKEDVDF
+623 NNPKISPIKEDVDF

>member
-41 LLGVHRFYNEYFPK
+41 LLGVHRFYNENFSK

-77 NENMAAVLAA
+77 NENMAAALAA

-94 EFTTKTP
+94 DLATKTP
-101 ALQEIKVEETPIH
+101 KIQEVKTEVIPAPAEVKIEEK
-114 TEEEVVENT
+114 T
-123 DLVVETQSIEISEPV
+123 DLVTETQSVEISEPV
-138 SFVEENTNEEQQTT
+138 SFVEENKNEEQQAV
-152 NNETPSI
+152 NIETPSI
-159 SDIPSVEEPQ
+159 PDVSPIEEPQ
-169 YNAPSPER
+169 ADILSPEKT
-177 SEYEQKKLAIDEYIA
+177 ETEKTELTAAEYIA

-199 SGTATEE
+199 SGAATEE
-206 PSIIEK
+206 PAIAEK
-212 EEDVE
+212 EEN
-217 PVKAIETISETE
+217 IETTETIEIISEAE
-229 KEEIAVEEVKAEEIT
+229 KEEILVEEVKAEEIS
-244 PVETVEEREV
+244 PIEIVEEKEV
-254 EVETEPVAVETEE
+254 EVEIEAEPVEEE
-267 ERFSAEELASPSTFN
+267 ERFSAEELASPDTFN
-282 LKKPK
+282 LRKPK

-299 GFVEET
+299 GFVDET
-305 STQKEDF
+305 PAQKEDF
-312 YSAKTTSESST
+312 YSAKTTLESST
-323 ENEAKETTI
+323 EKEERETTI

-356 KTTSESSTED
+356 KTTSESP
-366 ETKETTIDFYA
+366 A
-377 QKQTKSIEETSV
+377 
-389 QKEDIYS
+389 
-396 SEKIAENEERET
+396 EKEERET

-434 KTTSESSTENEARE
+434 KTTSESSAENEERE
-448 TTIDFYARKQTESVE
+448 TTIDFYA
-463 ESRTQK
+463 
-469 ENYYSSES
+469 
-477 LTENETRGTNID
+477 
-489 FYASK
+489 SK
-494 KTASDTQEEQKSTH
+494 KADSDAQEEQTSY
-508 SPVDIYQKTIDT
+508 SPVNIYQKQIDT
-520 ENTEKDEPAEV
+520 EKEAAEV
-531 YKNPVDFYS
+531 SKNL
-540 SQNKPVQEEENV
+540 VQEENI
-552 SATEEIANSE
+552 STTEEAANSE
-562 KQEPKV
+562 KPEPKA
-568 EIETEKVTEVEK
+568 EIETEKVSEVVK
-580 PASNSNVTS
+580 PTSSSNVTS

-623 TNPKISPIKEDVDF
+623 NNPKISPIKEDVDF

>member
-17 VEDLNLLET
+17 VEDLSLLET

-41 LLGVHRFYNEYFPK
+41 LLGVHRFYNENFSK

-77 NENMAAVLAA
+77 NENMAAALAA

-94 EFTTKTP
+94 DLATKTP
-101 ALQEIKVEETPIH
+101 KIQEVKTEAIPAPAEVKIEEK
-114 TEEEVVENT
+114 T
-123 DLVVETQSIEISEPV
+123 DLVTEKQSVEISEPV
-138 SFVEENTNEEQQTT
+138 SFVEENKNEEAQAV

-159 SDIPSVEEPQ
+159 PDVSLVEEPQ
-169 YNAPSPER
+169 SDVLSPEKT
-177 SEYEQKKLAIDEYIA
+177 ETEKTELTAAEYIA

-199 SGTATEE
+199 AGAATEE
-206 PSIIEK
+206 PAIAEK
-212 EEDVE
+212 EEN
-217 PVKAIETISETE
+217 IETTETIEIISEAE
-229 KEEIAVEEVKAEEIT
+229 KEEILVEEVKAEEIS
-244 PVETVEEREV
+244 PIEIVEEKEV
-254 EVETEPVAVETEE
+254 EVEAETEPVVEEE
-267 ERFSAEELASPSTFN
+267 ERFSAEELASPDTFN
-282 LKKPK
+282 LRKPK

-299 GFVEET
+299 GFVEEIP
-305 STQKEDF
+305 SQKENK
-312 YSAKTTSESST
+312 YSSEKPIS
-323 ENEAKETTI
+323 EKPAEKEEEKETNI
-332 DFYARKQTSFVE
+332 S
-344 ETPAQKE
+344 
-351 DFYSA
+351 
-356 KTTSESSTED
+356 
-366 ETKETTIDFYA
+366 FYA
-377 QKQTKSIEETSV
+377 QKQAESI
-389 QKEDIYS
+389 
-396 SEKIAENEERET
+396 
-408 TIDFYA
+408 
-414 RKQTSFV
+414 

-434 KTTSESSTENEARE
+434 KTTSESSTENEERE
-448 TTIDFYARKQTESVE
+448 TTIDFYT
-463 ESRTQK
+463 
-469 ENYYSSES
+469 
-477 LTENETRGTNID
+477 
-489 FYASK
+489 SK
-494 KTASDTQEEQKSTH
+494 KADSDAQEEQTSY
-508 SPVDIYQKTIDT
+508 SPVNIYQKQIDT
-520 ENTEKDEPAEV
+520 EKEDTTEV
-531 YKNPVDFYS
+531 SKNL
-540 SQNKPVQEEENV
+540 VQEENI
-552 SATEEIANSE
+552 STTEEVANSE
-562 KQEPKV
+562 KPEPKA
-568 EIETEKVTEVEK
+568 EIETEKVSEVVK
-580 PASNSNVTS
+580 PTSNSNVTS

-623 TNPKISPIKEDVDF
+623 NNPKISPIKEDVDF

>member
-41 LLGVHRFYNEYFPK
+41 LLGVHRFYNENFSK

-77 NENMAAVLAA
+77 NENMAAALAA

-94 EFTTKTP
+94 DLATKTP
-101 ALQEIKVEETPIH
+101 KIQEVKTEAIPIPAPAPAEVKIEEK
-114 TEEEVVENT
+114 T
-123 DLVVETQSIEISEPV
+123 DLVTETQSVEISEPV
-138 SFVEENTNEEQQTT
+138 FVEENKNEETQAV

-159 SDIPSVEEPQ
+159 PDVSLVEEPQ
-169 YNAPSPER
+169 SDVLSPEKT
-177 SEYEQKKLAIDEYIA
+177 ETEKTELTAAEYIA

-199 SGTATEE
+199 AGAATEE
-206 PSIIEK
+206 PAIAEK
-212 EEDVE
+212 EEN
-217 PVKAIETISETE
+217 IETTETIEIISEAE
-229 KEEIAVEEVKAEEIT
+229 KEEILVEEVKAEEIS
-244 PVETVEEREV
+244 PIEIVEEKEVEVEV
-254 EVETEPVAVETEE
+254 EVETVEEE
-267 ERFSAEELASPSTFN
+267 ERFSAEELASPDTFN
-282 LKKPK
+282 LRKPK

-305 STQKEDF
+305 PAQKENI
-312 YSAKTTSESST
+312 YSSEKPIS
-323 ENEAKETTI
+323 EKPAEKEEEKETNI
-332 DFYARKQTSFVE
+332 SFYAQKQAESVE
-344 ETPAQKE
+344 ETPAQK
-351 DFYSA
+351 
-356 KTTSESSTED
+356 KN
-366 ETKETTIDFYA
+366 
-377 QKQTKSIEETSV
+377 
-389 QKEDIYS
+389 IYS
-396 SEKIAENEERET
+396 SEKTVEKKTTEKEERET

-434 KTTSESSTENEARE
+434 KTTSESSAEKEKRE
-448 TTIDFYARKQTESVE
+448 TTIDFYA
-463 ESRTQK
+463 
-469 ENYYSSES
+469 
-477 LTENETRGTNID
+477 
-489 FYASK
+489 SK
-494 KTASDTQEEQKSTH
+494 KADSDAQEEQTSY
-508 SPVDIYQKTIDT
+508 SPVNIYQKQIDT
-520 ENTEKDEPAEV
+520 EKEDTAEV
-531 YKNPVDFYS
+531 SKNL
-540 SQNKPVQEEENV
+540 VQEENI
-552 SATEEIANSE
+552 STTEEAANSE
-562 KQEPKV
+562 KPEPKA
-568 EIETEKVTEVEK
+568 EIETEKVSEVVK
-580 PASNSNVTS
+580 PTSNSNVTS

-623 TNPKISPIKEDVDF
+623 NNPKISPIKEDVDF

>member
-17 VEDLNLLET
+17 VEDLSLLET

-41 LLGVHRFYNEYFPK
+41 LLGVHRFYNENFSK

-77 NENMAAVLAA
+77 NENVAAALAA

-94 EFTTKTP
+94 DLATKTP
-101 ALQEIKVEETPIH
+101 KIQEVKTEAIPIPIPAPAEVKIEEK
-114 TEEEVVENT
+114 T
-123 DLVVETQSIEISEPV
+123 DLVTETQSVEISEPV
-138 SFVEENTNEEQQTT
+138 SFVEENKNKEQQAV
-152 NNETPSI
+152 NIETPSI
-159 SDIPSVEEPQ
+159 PDVSPIEEPQ
-169 YNAPSPER
+169 ADILSPEKT
-177 SEYEQKKLAIDEYIA
+177 ETEKTELTAAEYIA

-199 SGTATEE
+199 SGAATEE
-206 PSIIEK
+206 PAIAEK
-212 EEDVE
+212 EEN
-217 PVKAIETISETE
+217 IETTETIEIISEVE
-229 KEEIAVEEVKAEEIT
+229 KEEILVEEVKTEEIS
-244 PVETVEEREV
+244 PIEIVEEKEV
-254 EVETEPVAVETEE
+254 EVEVEIETEPVEE
-267 ERFSAEELASPSTFN
+267 ERFSAEELASSDTFN
-282 LKKPK
+282 LRKPK

-299 GFVEET
+299 GFVEEIPA
-305 STQKEDF
+305 QKENK
-312 YSAKTTSESST
+312 YSSEKPIS
-323 ENEAKETTI
+323 EKPAEKEEEKETNI
-332 DFYARKQTSFVE
+332 SFYAQKQAESVE
-344 ETPAQKE
+344 ESPAQKE

-356 KTTSESSTED
+356 KTTSE
-366 ETKETTIDFYA
+366 KTT
-377 QKQTKSIEETSV
+377 
-389 QKEDIYS
+389 
-396 SEKIAENEERET
+396 ENEERET

-434 KTTSESSTENEARE
+434 ETTSESSTENEERE
-448 TTIDFYARKQTESVE
+448 TTIDFYA
-463 ESRTQK
+463 
-469 ENYYSSES
+469 
-477 LTENETRGTNID
+477 
-489 FYASK
+489 SK
-494 KTASDTQEEQKSTH
+494 KANSDAQEEQASY
-508 SPVDIYQKTIDT
+508 SPVNIYQKQIDT
-520 ENTEKDEPAEV
+520 EKEDTAEV
-531 YKNPVDFYS
+531 SKNL
-540 SQNKPVQEEENV
+540 VQEENI
-552 SATEEIANSE
+552 STTEEAANSE
-562 KQEPKV
+562 KPEPKA
-568 EIETEKVTEVEK
+568 EIETEKVSEVVK
-580 PASNSNVTS
+580 PTSNSNVTS

-623 TNPKISPIKEDVDF
+623 NNPKISPIKEDVDF

>member
-1 METRIIDLIK
+1 METRIVDLIK

-17 VEDLNLLET
+17 VEDLSLLET

-41 LLGVHRFYNEYFPK
+41 LLGVHRFYNEHFPK

-77 NENMAAVLAA
+77 NENMAAALAA

-159 SDIPSVEEPQ
+159 SEVSPVEEPQ
-169 YNAPSPER
+169 YNAPSPEIN
-177 SEYEQKKLAIDEYIA
+177 EYEQKKLAIDEYIA

-199 SGTATEE
+199 SGAAIEG
-206 PSIIEK
+206 PAIAEK
-212 EEDVE
+212 EEN
-217 PVKAIETISETE
+217 IETVETTETINETE
-229 KEEIAVEEVKAEEIT
+229 KEEITVEEVKAEEIS
-244 PVETVEEREV
+244 PIEIIEEKEVEV
-254 EVETEPVAVETEE
+254 EVETEPVVETEE
-267 ERFSAEELASPSTFN
+267 ERFSAEELASPETFN

-299 GFVEET
+299 GYAEET
-305 STQKEDF
+305 SATKED
-312 YSAKTTSESST
+312 YYSSAKPVEE
-323 ENEAKETTI
+323 ENKVKETTV
-332 DFYARKQTSFVE
+332 DFYAKKQAEPVE
-344 ETPAQKE
+344 ETP
-351 DFYSA
+351 
-356 KTTSESSTED
+356 
-366 ETKETTIDFYA
+366 
-377 QKQTKSIEETSV
+377 V
-389 QKEDIYS
+389 QKENIYF
-396 SEKIAENEERET
+396 SEKTAENEERET

-414 RKQTSFV
+414 RKQTGFV

-428 EDFYSA
+428 ENNYS
-434 KTTSESSTENEARE
+434 SESSTENEA
-448 TTIDFYARKQTESVE
+448 
-463 ESRTQK
+463 
-469 ENYYSSES
+469 
-477 LTENETRGTNID
+477 RGTNID

-494 KTASDTQEEQKSTH
+494 IAVSDTQEEQKSAH
-508 SPVDIYQKTIDT
+508 SPVDIYQKPID
-520 ENTEKDEPAEV
+520 TEKDEPVEV

-540 SQNKPVQEEENV
+540 SQNKPVQEEENI
-552 SATEEIANSE
+552 STTEEAANSE

-580 PASNSNVTS
+580 PASNSNVTL
-589 FISTWKSWLKI
+589 FISTWKNWLKI

-673 LQEKHPEKTEEFE
+673 LQEKHPERMEEYE
-686 ERIEE
+686 EVIEE
-691 IKKSRNIK
+691 IRKSRNIK

>member
-41 LLGVHRFYNEYFPK
+41 LLGVHRFYNENFSK

-77 NENMAAVLAA
+77 NENMAAALVA

-94 EFTTKTP
+94 DLATKTP
-101 ALQEIKVEETPIH
+101 KIQEVKTEAIPAPAEVKIEEK
-114 TEEEVVENT
+114 T
-123 DLVVETQSIEISEPV
+123 DLVTETQSVEISEPV
-138 SFVEENTNEEQQTT
+138 SFVEENKNEEAQAL

-159 SDIPSVEEPQ
+159 PDVSSIEEPQ
-169 YNAPSPER
+169 ADILSPEKT
-177 SEYEQKKLAIDEYIA
+177 ETEKTELTAAEYIA

-199 SGTATEE
+199 AGAATEE
-206 PSIIEK
+206 PAIAEK
-212 EEDVE
+212 E
-217 PVKAIETISETE
+217 KNIETTETIEIISEVE
-229 KEEIAVEEVKAEEIT
+229 KEEILVEEVKAEEIS
-244 PVETVEEREV
+244 PIEIVEEKEV
-254 EVETEPVAVETEE
+254 EAEVETEPVVEEE
-267 ERFSAEELASPSTFN
+267 ERFSAEELASPDTFN
-282 LKKPK
+282 LRKPK

-299 GFVEET
+299 G
-305 STQKEDF
+305 
-312 YSAKTTSESST
+312 
-323 ENEAKETTI
+323 
-332 DFYARKQTSFVE
+332 FVE

-356 KTTSESSTED
+356 KTTSESSAEK
-366 ETKETTIDFYA
+366 EEKETTIDFY
-377 QKQTKSIEETSV
+377 T
-389 QKEDIYS
+389 
-396 SEKIAENEERET
+396 
-408 TIDFYA
+408 

-428 EDFYSA
+428 ENIYSSEE
-434 KTTSESSTENEARE
+434 TISESSTEKEAKE
-448 TTIDFYARKQTESVE
+448 TTIDFYA
-463 ESRTQK
+463 
-469 ENYYSSES
+469 
-477 LTENETRGTNID
+477 
-489 FYASK
+489 SK
-494 KTASDTQEEQKSTH
+494 KANSDTQEEQTSY
-508 SPVDIYQKTIDT
+508 SPVNIYQKQIDT
-520 ENTEKDEPAEV
+520 EKEAAEV
-531 YKNPVDFYS
+531 SKNF
-540 SQNKPVQEEENV
+540 VQEENV
-552 SATEEIANSE
+552 STTEEAANSE
-562 KQEPKV
+562 KPKPKA
-568 EIETEKVTEVEK
+568 EIGTEKVSEVVK
-580 PASNSNVTS
+580 PTSSSNVTS

-623 TNPKISPIKEDVDF
+623 NNPKISPIKEDVDF

-673 LQEKHPEKTEEFE
+673 LQEKHPEQTEEFE

>member
-11 NPETLR
+11 NPETLK

-41 LLGVHRFYNEYFPK
+41 LLGVHRFYNEHFPK

-77 NENMAAVLAA
+77 NENIAAALAA
-87 SAFPFKT
+87 SPFPFKT

-101 ALQEIKVEETPIH
+101 ALQEIKAEETPIH

-123 DLVVETQSIEISEPV
+123 DLVVETQSVEISEPV
-138 SFVEENTNEEQQTT
+138 SFVEENTNEEQQAT
-152 NNETPSI
+152 NIETPSI
-159 SDIPSVEEPQ
+159 PEVSPVEEPQ
-169 YNAPSPER
+169 YSASSQEK

-199 SGTATEE
+199 SGAATEE
-206 PSIIEK
+206 PSTAEK
-212 EEDVE
+212 EENIE
-217 PVKAIETISETE
+217 TTETISETE
-229 KEEIAVEEVKAEEIT
+229 KEEVVVEEVKAEEIS
-244 PVETVEEREV
+244 PVETVEKEV
-254 EVETEPVAVETEE
+254 VEIETELVVETEE

-299 GFVEET
+299 GYVEET
-305 STQKEDF
+305 STKKEDYYSPAKPVEENKVKETTVDFYTKKQAESVEEAPAQKEDFYSAKTTSESSAENEERETTIDFYARKQTESVEETPTQKEYF

-344 ETPAQKE
+344 ETPAPKE
-351 DFYSA
+351 NIYSSEE
-356 KTTSESSTED
+356 TISESSTE
-366 ETKETTIDFYA
+366 K
-377 QKQTKSIEETSV
+377 
-389 QKEDIYS
+389 
-396 SEKIAENEERET
+396 
-408 TIDFYA
+408 
-414 RKQTSFV
+414 
-421 EETPAQK
+421 
-428 EDFYSA
+428 
-434 KTTSESSTENEARE
+434 EARE
-448 TTIDFYARKQTESVE
+448 TTIDFYA
-463 ESRTQK
+463 
-469 ENYYSSES
+469 
-477 LTENETRGTNID
+477 
-489 FYASK
+489 SK
-494 KTASDTQEEQKSTH
+494 KANSDVQEEQTSY
-508 SPVDIYQKTIDT
+508 SPVNIYQKQIDT
-520 ENTEKDEPAEV
+520 EKEDTAEV
-531 YKNPVDFYS
+531 SKNF
-540 SQNKPVQEEENV
+540 VQEENI
-552 SATEEIANSE
+552 STTEEAANSE
-562 KQEPKV
+562 KPEPKA
-568 EIETEKVTEVEK
+568 EIEPEKVSEVVK
-580 PASNSNVTS
+580 HTSNSNVTS

-623 TNPKISPIKEDVDF
+623 NNPKISPIKEDVDF

-673 LQEKHPEKTEEFE
+673 LQEKHPERTDEFE

>member
-41 LLGVHRFYNEYFPK
+41 LLGVHRFYNEHFPK

-64 TDKRIL
+64 TDKKIL

-77 NENMAAVLAA
+77 NENRAAALAE
-87 SAFPFKT
+87 SPIPFKT

-101 ALQEIKVEETPIH
+101 EIQEFKIKEAPLH

-123 DLVVETQSIEISEPV
+123 DLVVETQSVEISEPV
-138 SFVEENTNEEQQTT
+138 SFVEENTNEEQQAT
-152 NNETPSI
+152 NIETPSI
-159 SDIPSVEEPQ
+159 PEVSPVEEPQ
-169 YNAPSPER
+169 YSATSLER

-206 PSIIEK
+206 PSIVEE

-217 PVKAIETISETE
+217 PVKVVETISETE
-229 KEEIAVEEVKAEEIT
+229 KEEITVEEVKAEEIS
-244 PVETVEEREV
+244 PIETVEEEEV
-254 EVETEPVAVETEE
+254 EVETEE
-267 ERFSAEELASPSTFN
+267 ERFSVEELASPETFN

-299 GFVEET
+299 G
-305 STQKEDF
+305 
-312 YSAKTTSESST
+312 Y
-323 ENEAKETTI
+323 AKETSAPKEDYYSSAKPVEKNSTKETNVN
-332 DFYARKQTSFVE
+332 FYAQKQAEPVE
-344 ETPAQKE
+344 EAPAQKE
-351 DFYSA
+351 DYYSV
-356 KTTSESSTED
+356 KPVSQSSTED

-377 QKQTKSIEETSV
+377 QKQTKSVEETPV

-396 SEKIAENEERET
+396 SEKTAENEERET

-414 RKQTSFV
+414 RKQTSFI
-421 EETPAQK
+421 EEAPAQK
-428 EDFYSA
+428 ENNYS
-434 KTTSESSTENEARE
+434 SESSTENEA
-448 TTIDFYARKQTESVE
+448 
-463 ESRTQK
+463 
-469 ENYYSSES
+469 
-477 LTENETRGTNID
+477 RGTNID

-494 KTASDTQEEQKSTH
+494 IAVSDTQEEQKSAH
-508 SPVDIYQKTIDT
+508 SPVDIYQKPIETK
-520 ENTEKDEPAEV
+520 NTEKDEPVEV

-540 SQNKPVQEEENV
+540 SQNKPVQEEENI
-552 SATEEIANSE
+552 SATEDVTDSE
-562 KQEPKV
+562 KTKPKA
-568 EIETEKVTEVEK
+568 ETEPVKVTEVEK

-623 TNPKISPIKEDVDF
+623 NNPKISPIKEDVEF

>member
-17 VEDLNLLET
+17 VEDLSLLET

-41 LLGVHRFYNEYFPK
+41 LLGVHRFYNENFSK

-77 NENMAAVLAA
+77 NENMAAALAA

-94 EFTTKTP
+94 DLATKTP
-101 ALQEIKVEETPIH
+101 KIQEVKTEVIPAPAEVKIEEK
-114 TEEEVVENT
+114 T
-123 DLVVETQSIEISEPV
+123 DLVTETQSTEISKPV
-138 SFVEENTNEEQQTT
+138 SFVEENKNEEAQAL

-159 SDIPSVEEPQ
+159 PDVSPIEEPQ
-169 YNAPSPER
+169 ADILSPEKT
-177 SEYEQKKLAIDEYIA
+177 ETEKTELTAAEYIA

-199 SGTATEE
+199 SGAATEE
-206 PSIIEK
+206 PAIAEK
-212 EEDVE
+212 EEN
-217 PVKAIETISETE
+217 IETTETIEIISEAE
-229 KEEIAVEEVKAEEIT
+229 KEEILVEEVKAEEIS
-244 PVETVEEREV
+244 PIEIVEEKEV
-254 EVETEPVAVETEE
+254 EVEVEIETEPVEEE
-267 ERFSAEELASPSTFN
+267 ERFSAEELASPDTFN
-282 LKKPK
+282 LRKPK

-305 STQKEDF
+305 PAQKENN
-312 YSAKTTSESST
+312 YSSEKIVEEKPT
-323 ENEAKETTI
+323 EKEEEKETAV
-332 DFYARKQTSFVE
+332 DFYAKKQTESVE

-356 KTTSESSTED
+356 KTTSESSTEN
-366 ETKETTIDFYA
+366 EERETTIDFYA
-377 QKQTKSIEETSV
+377 RKQTGFVEETPA
-389 QKEDIYS
+389 QKEDFYS
-396 SEKIAENEERET
+396 AKTTSESSAEKEKRET

-434 KTTSESSTENEARE
+434 KTTSESSAENEEKE
-448 TTIDFYARKQTESVE
+448 TTIDFYASKKANSDAQEEQTSYSPVNIYQKQIDTEKEDTAEVSKNLV
-463 ESRTQK
+463 QK
-469 ENYYSSES
+469 EN
-477 LTENETRGTNID
+477 I
-489 FYASK
+489 
-494 KTASDTQEEQKSTH
+494 ST
-508 SPVDIYQKTIDT
+508 
-520 ENTEKDEPAEV
+520 
-531 YKNPVDFYS
+531 
-540 SQNKPVQEEENV
+540 
-552 SATEEIANSE
+552 TEEVANSE
-562 KQEPKV
+562 KPEPKA
-568 EIETEKVTEVEK
+568 EETEKVSEVVK
-580 PASNSNVTS
+580 PTSNSNVTS

-623 TNPKISPIKEDVDF
+623 NNPKISPIKEDVDF

-686 ERIEE
+686 EKIEE

>member
-41 LLGVHRFYNEYFPK
+41 LLGVHRFYNENFSK

-77 NENMAAVLAA
+77 NENMAAALAA

-94 EFTTKTP
+94 DLATKTP
-101 ALQEIKVEETPIH
+101 KIQEVKTEVIPAPAEVKIEEK
-114 TEEEVVENT
+114 T
-123 DLVVETQSIEISEPV
+123 DLVTETQSVEISEPV
-138 SFVEENTNEEQQTT
+138 SFVEENKNEEQQAV
-152 NNETPSI
+152 NIETPSI
-159 SDIPSVEEPQ
+159 PDVSPIEEPQ
-169 YNAPSPER
+169 ADILSPEKT
-177 SEYEQKKLAIDEYIA
+177 ETEKTELTAAEYIA

-199 SGTATEE
+199 SGAATEE
-206 PSIIEK
+206 PAIAEK
-212 EEDVE
+212 EEN
-217 PVKAIETISETE
+217 IETTETIEIISEAE
-229 KEEIAVEEVKAEEIT
+229 KEEILVEEVKAEEIS
-244 PVETVEEREV
+244 PIEIVEEKEV
-254 EVETEPVAVETEE
+254 EVEIEAEPVEEE
-267 ERFSAEELASPSTFN
+267 ERFSAEELASPDTFN
-282 LKKPK
+282 LRKPK

-299 GFVEET
+299 GFVDET
-305 STQKEDF
+305 PAQKEDF
-312 YSAKTTSESST
+312 YSAKTTLESST
-323 ENEAKETTI
+323 EKEERETTI

-356 KTTSESSTED
+356 KTTSESP
-366 ETKETTIDFYA
+366 A
-377 QKQTKSIEETSV
+377 
-389 QKEDIYS
+389 
-396 SEKIAENEERET
+396 EKEERET

-434 KTTSESSTENEARE
+434 KTTSESSAENEERE
-448 TTIDFYARKQTESVE
+448 TTIDFYA
-463 ESRTQK
+463 
-469 ENYYSSES
+469 
-477 LTENETRGTNID
+477 
-489 FYASK
+489 SK
-494 KTASDTQEEQKSTH
+494 KADSDAQEEQTSY
-508 SPVDIYQKTIDT
+508 SPVNIYQKQIDT
-520 ENTEKDEPAEV
+520 EKEDTAEV
-531 YKNPVDFYS
+531 SKNL
-540 SQNKPVQEEENV
+540 VQEENI
-552 SATEEIANSE
+552 STTEEVANSE
-562 KQEPKV
+562 KPEPKA
-568 EIETEKVTEVEK
+568 EETEKVSEVVK
-580 PASNSNVTS
+580 PTSNSNVTS

-623 TNPKISPIKEDVDF
+623 NNPKISPIKEDVDF

>member
-41 LLGVHRFYNEYFPK
+41 LLGVHRFYNEHFPK

-77 NENMAAVLAA
+77 NENMAAALAA

-101 ALQEIKVEETPIH
+101 ALQEIKVEETPVPA
-114 TEEEVVENT
+114 EEEVVENT
-123 DLVVETQSIEISEPV
+123 DLVVETQSVEISEPV

-159 SDIPSVEEPQ
+159 PDVPSVEEPQ
-169 YNAPSPER
+169 YSTSSPEK

-206 PSIIEK
+206 PSIVGK
-212 EEDVE
+212 VEDVE
-217 PVKAIETISETE
+217 PVKAVETINETE
-229 KEEIAVEEVKAEEIT
+229 KEEIAVEEVKAEEIS
-244 PVETVEEREV
+244 PVETVEKEV
-254 EVETEPVAVETEE
+254 VEIETELVVETEE

-287 ETTIDFYNRKQT
+287 ETTIDFYNKKQTGYVEEISTAKEDYYSSAKPVEEENKVKETTVDFYTKKQAESVEETPTPKEDFYSAKTTSESSAENEERETTIDFYARKQT
-299 GFVEET
+299 ESVEET
-305 STQKEDF
+305 PTQKEDF

-344 ETPAQKE
+344 ETPAPKE
-351 DFYSA
+351 NIYSSEE
-356 KTTSESSTED
+356 TISESSTE
-366 ETKETTIDFYA
+366 K
-377 QKQTKSIEETSV
+377 
-389 QKEDIYS
+389 
-396 SEKIAENEERET
+396 
-408 TIDFYA
+408 
-414 RKQTSFV
+414 
-421 EETPAQK
+421 
-428 EDFYSA
+428 
-434 KTTSESSTENEARE
+434 EARE
-448 TTIDFYARKQTESVE
+448 TTIDFYA
-463 ESRTQK
+463 
-469 ENYYSSES
+469 
-477 LTENETRGTNID
+477 
-489 FYASK
+489 SK
-494 KTASDTQEEQKSTH
+494 KANSDVQEEQTSY
-508 SPVDIYQKTIDT
+508 SPVNIYQKQIDT
-520 ENTEKDEPAEV
+520 EKEDTAEV
-531 YKNPVDFYS
+531 SKNF
-540 SQNKPVQEEENV
+540 VQEENI
-552 SATEEIANSE
+552 STTEEAANSE
-562 KQEPKV
+562 KPEPKA
-568 EIETEKVTEVEK
+568 EIEPEKVSEVVK
-580 PASNSNVTS
+580 HTSNSNVTS

-623 TNPKISPIKEDVDF
+623 NNPKISPIKEDVDF

-673 LQEKHPEKTEEFE
+673 LQEKHPERTDEFE